1 MLAIFEWTARW
12 RSAVTALRRPHHLQR
27 DHSLAARPPTR
38 VRPGPRPRPPG
49 QPRPLGPPPGQAG
62 SHERVLPR
70 APAPSGAVS
79 PGLFRVTASQH
90 LVLFTAGSQWC
101 TVDTVHPPPGDGHLV
116 CAQLLARDP
125 GRGCVSPVLWG
136 TYRKR
141 DCWPL
146 GDPPGSGK
154 PRVVFQRLHQ
164 HLLVG
169 RGWLRTWRGA
179 RGAGRPGGCEAPGP
193 GPRPPRGLICT
204 ALTIGGARHF
214 SRVYCWSLTPL
225 RKRLFEPS
233 ARFVVSVGGGGS
245 LSSAEWR
252 ASGPALRLP
261 LARVAA
267 LPHAFSCHCW
277 RLSRRWGDAAV

>member
-90 LVLFTAGSQWC
+90 LVLFTAGSQWF

-179 RGAGRPGGCEAPGP
+179 RGAGRPG
-193 GPRPPRGLICT
+193 
-204 ALTIGGARHF
+204 
-214 SRVYCWSLTPL
+214 V
-225 RKRLFEPS
+225 
-233 ARFVVSVGGGGS
+233 
-245 LSSAEWR
+245 
-252 ASGPALRLP
+252 
-261 LARVAA
+261 
-267 LPHAFSCHCW
+267 
-277 RLSRRWGDAAV
+277 